1 MASCLIS
8 IFIDFTK
15 TVSDHELYS
24 IIEDTLYPHPDQT
37 NLDINPTG
45 NYLYEYHI
53 INTCQLFL
61 SQMREI
67 FVSS

>member
-15 TVSDHELYS
+15 TVSDHELYA

-45 NYLYEYHI
+45 KYLYEYH
-53 INTCQLFL
+53 
-61 SQMREI
+61 
-67 FVSS
+67 V